1 MCIKL
6 LRQFGPVELCFFKVI
21 PFASQ
26 YNRDKS
32 NMSKIIAVTIYFF
45 LVVGIFSSTGSALAQ
60 QEPNDTTG
68 DIQYITDNLFT
79 FMHAGPGRNYRI
91 LGSVEAGT
99 RVTVLQVDTDKGYVE
114 VIDDKQRT
122 GWVEAD
128 YVTKQQSLRE
138 LVPGLQ
144 QELRDANSSVADKES
159 STNLLSQ
166 QLAEVTT
173 RNKRLTEQ
181 LSKLEKSNQR
191 IQNELDKQDQT
202 AQMEWLTRGGIIA
215 LISII
220 LGVIIAH
227 LPKRKRRT
235 DNWM

>member
-1 MCIKL
+1 
-6 LRQFGPVELCFFKVI
+6 
-21 PFASQ
+21 
-26 YNRDKS
+26 
-32 NMSKIIAVTIYFF
+32 MSYFL
-45 LVVGIFSSTGSALAQ
+45 LVVGVFSASGTALAQ
-60 QEPNDTTG
+60 QEPNDASG
-68 DIQYITDNLFT
+68 DIQYISDNLFT

-91 LGSVEAGT
+91 LGSVQAGT
-99 RVTVLQVDTDKGYVE
+99 RVTVLQIDVDKKYVE
-114 VIDDKQRT
+114 IIDDKQRT

-144 QELRDANSSVADKES
+144 QELRDANSSVAERETN
-159 STNLLSQ
+159 TNLLNQ
-166 QLAEVTT
+166 QLSDVTT

-181 LSKLEKSNQR
+181 LTKLEKSNQR
-191 IQNELDKQDQT
+191 IQNQLDRQDQS

-227 LPKRKRRT
+227 LPKRKRRN

>member
-1 MCIKL
+1 
-6 LRQFGPVELCFFKVI
+6 
-21 PFASQ
+21 
-26 YNRDKS
+26 
-32 NMSKIIAVTIYFF
+32 MSKIIAVTIYFF